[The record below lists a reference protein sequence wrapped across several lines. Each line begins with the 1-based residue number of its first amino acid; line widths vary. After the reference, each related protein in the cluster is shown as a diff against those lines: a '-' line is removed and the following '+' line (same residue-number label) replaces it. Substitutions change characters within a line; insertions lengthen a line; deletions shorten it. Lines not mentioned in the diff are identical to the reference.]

1 MCKAERM
8 TSRVA
13 GLPLALVLAGSLA
26 LTACAG
32 GGEKKVTDDQSPEEV
47 LSAAAT
53 TLKEAEGV
61 NLTLS
66 TTDLPEGINGITKA
80 AGVATNAPAFEG
92 TITVVFAG
100 QSVEVPVVAVDGVV
114 HAVLPFTD
122 GAYQDIDPGD
132 YGAPDP
138 ASLISAESGFSSLL
152 GVTTDLE
159 EGESVR
165 GGADNDEVLT
175 TFTGTVP
182 GAAMKKVIPSSAGKT
197 FDAEYLV
204 SDDGE
209 LRQAVLTGVFYPK
222 SEAMTYTVDFADYGT
237 SKDIV
242 AP

>member
-1 MCKAERM
+1 MCKSDRM
-8 TSRVA
+8 IVRAA
-13 GLPLALVLAGSLA
+13 GVPLALALAGTLA
-26 LTACAG
+26 LSACSGDGA
-32 GGEKKVTDDQSPEEV
+32 KAVTDDKTPDEV

-53 TLKEAEGV
+53 TLSETTGV

-66 TTDLPEGINGITKA
+66 TTDLPSGITGITKA
-80 AGVATNAPAFEG
+80 DGVVTDAPAFEG
-92 TITVVFAG
+92 TITVVISG
-100 QSVEVPVVAVDGVV
+100 QSVDAPVIAVDDTVY
-114 HAVLPFTD
+114 AQIPFAP
-122 GAYQDIDPGD
+122 GWQDIDPGD

-138 ASLISAESGFSSLL
+138 AQLVTGTTGFPSLL

-165 GGADNDEVLT
+165 GGADNTEVLT

-182 GAAMKKVIPSSAGKT
+182 GAAMKKVIPSSSGDS

-222 SEAMTYTVDFADYGT
+222 SAEMTYTVDFADYGT
-237 SKDIV
+237 TKDIV

>member
-1 MCKAERM
+1 MIARA
-8 TSRVA
+8 V
-13 GLPLALVLAGSLA
+13 GLPVALALAGTLA
-26 LTACAG
+26 LSACSG
-32 GGEKKVTDDQSPEEV
+32 GGEKKVTEDQSPEDV
-47 LSAAAT
+47 LAAAAT
-53 TLKEAEGV
+53 TLSETSGV

-66 TTDLPEGINGITKA
+66 TTDLPDGVSGIVKADGI
-80 AGVATNAPAFEG
+80 ATNAPAFEG
-92 TITVVFAG
+92 EITVIFAG
-100 QSVEVPVVAVDGVV
+100 QSVEVPVIAVDELVY
-114 HAVLPFTD
+114 AVLPFSD
-122 GAYQDIDPGD
+122 GSYQDIDPKE

-138 ASLISAESGFSSLL
+138 ATLINSNTGFSSLL
-152 GVTTDLE
+152 GVTSDLE

-165 GGADNDEVLT
+165 GGSDNTEVLT

-182 GAAMKKVIPSSAGKT
+182 GAAMKKVIPSSSGDT

-222 SEAMTYTVDFADYGT
+222 SAEMTYTVDFADYDT

>member
-1 MCKAERM
+1 M
-8 TSRVA
+8 TSRAA
-13 GLPLALVLAGSLA
+13 GLVLLGSLA
-26 LTACAG
+26 LTACS
-32 GGEKKVTDDQSPEEV
+32 GGEKKVTEDQTPEEV
-47 LSAAAT
+47 LSSAAT
-53 TLKEAEGV
+53 NETEGV

-66 TTDLPEGINGITKA
+66 TTDLPPGITGITKA
-80 AGVATNAPAFEG
+80 AGVATGAPAFEG
-92 TITVVFAG
+92 TITVVISN
-100 QSVEVPVVAVDGVV
+100 QSVDVPVIAVDGVV
-114 HAVLPFTD
+114 HAMIPFTE
-122 GAYQDIDPGD
+122 GWQDVDPGD

-138 ASLISAESGFSSLL
+138 AALISADSGFSSLL
-152 GVTTDLE
+152 GVTSDLE

-165 GGADNDEVLT
+165 GGADNDEILT

-182 GAAMKKVIPSSAGKT
+182 GDAMKKVIPSSAGDT

-222 SEAMTYTVDFADYGT
+222 SEEMTYTVDFADYGT

>member
-1 MCKAERM
+1 MIVRA
-8 TSRVA
+8 A
-13 GLPLALVLAGSLA
+13 GVPLALALAGVLV
-26 LTACAG
+26 LTACSG
-32 GGEKKVTDDQSPEEV
+32 GGDKKGAEAQTPEEV

-53 TLKEAEGV
+53 TLGETSGV
-61 NLTLS
+61 DLTLS
-66 TTDLPEGINGITKA
+66 TEDLPPGVTGITNA
-80 AGVATNAPAFEG
+80 AGVATDAPAFEG
-92 TITVVFAG
+92 TITVVLSG
-100 QSVEVPVVAVDGVV
+100 QSVDVPVIAVDGVV
-114 HAVLPFTD
+114 YAQIPFTQ
-122 GAYQDIDPGD
+122 GWQDVDPGD

-138 ASLISAESGFSSLL
+138 ATLINADTGFGSLL

-159 EGESVR
+159 EGDTVR
-165 GGADNDEVLT
+165 GGANNSEVLT

-182 GAAMKKVIPSSAGKT
+182 GDAMKKVIPSSSGDS

-222 SEAMTYTVDFADYGT
+222 SAEMTYTVDLADYGT